1 MRLGRRLAAGAA
13 AICAALLWASPADAA
28 AGHISQVS
36 SAAGKLSVIF
46 GGNGLPTDVAI
57 DPNSVQIR
65 VGTRLLRSTAA
76 PVTKA
81 TAKVLRTV
89 MLVIDTSGS
98 MQGEG
103 LNGAKAAAKAFLAA
117 VPADVRVGL
126 VNFSKTPSLRV
137 APTTDRAAVVR
148 SVDGLTATGETALY
162 DGVQLGLRTLGTS
175 GVRSLLLLSDG
186 ADTTSTSTLAAV
198 LAAARTARSH
208 GATVDAVGFKTG
220 GSVSSVLTQLAT
232 SGGGRVIAA
241 SQADEIAAA
250 FRQAAQ
256 EVSRQLIISALI
268 PADLA
273 GSAQTVEVTA
283 TAGGYHLR
291 DSALVRFG
299 TGAAPRTRIQ
309 APGPETVRVSVGPLA
324 SKTGLY
330 AAVGAV
336 FLGLLLLFAV
346 VLFALSRGQ
355 QDVRV
360 RRRLSIYTLTGR
372 NVVEAHQE
380 TTVLGDNAVARSAVE
395 FAGRVVR
402 QRDLESGLAR
412 RLDAGGVPLKPAE
425 FLLIHLGVAIALPLL
440 MLLLSGGSVAA
451 ILVGLLIG
459 ILLPL
464 AYLTF
469 KESRR
474 SSAFL
479 NQLPDTLQLLAGSL
493 SAGYS
498 FPQAVDA
505 VVQEGTQPMAGEF
518 NKALVE
524 SRLGFPVEDAMEGI
538 AARMKSKDF
547 AWVIMAVR
555 IQREVGGNLAEVLS
569 TVAGTLRER
578 ERIRRQVQT
587 LSAEGKLSAAIL
599 FALPLLFAIYLLLVR
614 GSYIRV
620 LYTDPIGIFLLI
632 VMLVMLTVGG
642 FWLRKVVRVEV

>member
-1 MRLGRRLAAGAA
+1 MRRGRQLAAGGAV
-13 AICAALLWASPADAA
+13 ICAALVWASPAKAA
-28 AGHISQVS
+28 TGHIAHVTNS
-36 SAAGKLSVIF
+36 AGKLSVIF
-46 GGNGLPTDVAI
+46 GGNGLPPNVAI
-57 DPNSVQIR
+57 DPASIQVR
-65 VGTRLLRSTAA
+65 VGTRLVRSTAV

-81 TAKVLRTV
+81 TAKVLRTAV
-89 MLVIDTSGS
+89 LVIDTSGS

-103 LNGAKAAAKAFLAA
+103 INGAKAAAKAFLAA

-126 VNFSKTPSLRV
+126 VNFSKTPTLRV
-137 APTTDRAAVVR
+137 APTSDRAAVVR
-148 SVDGLTATGETALY
+148 SVDGLTAAGETALY

-175 GVRSLLLLSDG
+175 GARSLLLLSDG
-186 ADTTSTSTLAAV
+186 ADTSSTSTLAAV
-198 LAAARTARSH
+198 LAADRTARSH
-208 GATVDAVGFKTG
+208 GATVDAVAFKTG
-220 GSVSSVLTQLAT
+220 QSVASVLTQLAT

-241 SQADEIAAA
+241 SQADDIAAA

-256 EVSRQLIISALI
+256 EVSRQLLISAPI

-273 GSAQTVEVTA
+273 GSAQTVEITA
-283 TAGGYHLR
+283 RAGGYQLR
-291 DSALVRFG
+291 DSAVVQFG
-299 TGAAPRTRIQ
+299 TAPKPRTKGQ
-309 APGPETVRVSVGPLA
+309 PFGPEAVRVAVGPLA

-336 FLGLLLLFAV
+336 FLGLLILFGV
-346 VLFALSRGQ
+346 VLFAFARGT

-372 NVVEAHQE
+372 SVVETHRE

-395 FAGRVVR
+395 FASRFVR

-425 FLLIHLGVAIALPLL
+425 FLLIHLCVAIVLPLI
-440 MLLLSGGSVAA
+440 MLLLSGGSAAA
-451 ILVGLLIG
+451 ILVGLFIG

-474 SSAFL
+474 SAAFL
-479 NQLPDTLQLLAGSL
+479 DQLPDTLQLLAGTL

-524 SRLGFPVEDAMEGI
+524 SRLGFPMEDAMEGI

-555 IQREVGGNLAEVLS
+555 IQREVGGNLAEVLT

-578 ERIRRQVQT
+578 ERIRRQVRT

-599 FALPLLFAIYLLLVR
+599 FALPVLFAIYLLLVR

-620 LYTDPIGIFLLI
+620 LYTDPIGIFLLV
-632 VMLVMLTVGG
+632 VMLVMLTIGG
-642 FWLRKVVRVEV
+642 FWLRKVVTVEV